1 MYHIKNDKRCIKS
14 AARIGEALREL
25 LTEKPLSE
33 ITVTD
38 IQKRSG
44 AGRST
49 FYRLFDNTDDVLLY
63 IIEGEFR
70 ERVRDYREMDWNDF
84 TENLIRSIMSESR
97 VILNVTSSGKMHV
110 ISKALRNDLTH
121 EAEADRYEF
130 DNLSRFM
137 IAVFIGGCI
146 SLVTSWNE
154 AGREES
160 VDELARMMRR
170 AFDYKAIEDILTRPA
185 KHDEKTG
192 RASSDK

>member
-44 AGRST
+44 TGRST
-49 FYRLFDNTDDVLLY
+49 FYRLFDNTDAVLLY
-63 IIEGEFR
+63 IVAGAFLDT
-70 ERVRDYREMDWNDF
+70 VNDYREMDWTDF
-84 TENLIRSIMSESR
+84 TEHLIRSIMSESR

-110 ISKALRNDLTH
+110 ISRALRNDLTQV
-121 EAEADRYEF
+121 AEADSYKF
-130 DNLSRFM
+130 DNLSRYM

-146 SLVTSWNE
+146 SLVTIWDE
-154 AGREES
+154 TGREES
-160 VDELARMMRR
+160 VDELARMMRK
-170 AFDYKAIEDILTRPA
+170 AFDYKAIEEILTRPA
-185 KHDEKTG
+185 KQERKGDG
-192 RASSDK
+192 RQ

>member
-44 AGRST
+44 TGRST

-63 IIEGEFR
+63 LVEGEFLDM
-70 ERVRDYREMDWNDF
+70 VNDYREMDWTDF
-84 TENLIRSIMSESR
+84 TEHLIRSIMSESR

-110 ISKALRNDLTH
+110 ISRALRNDLTQV
-121 EAEADRYEF
+121 AEADNYKF
-130 DNLSRFM
+130 DNLSRYM

-146 SLVTSWNE
+146 SLVTTWDE
-154 AGREES
+154 TGREES
-160 VDELARMMRR
+160 VDELARMMRK
-170 AFDYKAIEDILTRPA
+170 AFDYKAIEEILTRPA
-185 KHDEKTG
+185 KQERKGDG
-192 RASSDK
+192 RQ

>member
-38 IQKRSG
+38 IQKMSG
-44 AGRST
+44 TGRST

-63 IIEGEFR
+63 LVEGEFLDM
-70 ERVRDYREMDWNDF
+70 VNDYREMDWTDF
-84 TENLIRSIMSESR
+84 TEHLIRSIMSESR

-110 ISKALRNDLTH
+110 ISRALRNDLTQV
-121 EAEADRYEF
+121 AEADSYKI
-130 DNLSRFM
+130 DNLSRYM

-146 SLVTSWNE
+146 SLVTTWDE
-154 AGREES
+154 TGREES
-160 VDELARMMRR
+160 VDELARMMRK
-170 AFDYKAIEDILTRPA
+170 AFDYKAIEEILTRPA
-185 KHDEKTG
+185 KQERKGDG
-192 RASSDK
+192 RQ

>member
-44 AGRST
+44 TGRST

-63 IIEGEFR
+63 LVEGEFLDM
-70 ERVRDYREMDWNDF
+70 VNDYREMDWTDF
-84 TENLIRSIMSESR
+84 TEHLIRSIMSESR

-110 ISKALRNDLTH
+110 ISRALRNDLTQVAG
-121 EAEADRYEF
+121 EDNYKF
-130 DNLSRFM
+130 DNLSRYM

-146 SLVTSWNE
+146 SLVTTWDE
-154 AGREES
+154 TGREES
-160 VDELARMMRR
+160 VDELARMMRK
-170 AFDYKAIEDILTRPA
+170 AFDYKAIEEILTRPA
-185 KHDEKTG
+185 KQERKGDG
-192 RASSDK
+192 RQ

>member
-44 AGRST
+44 TGRST

-63 IIEGEFR
+63 LVEGEFLDM
-70 ERVRDYREMDWNDF
+70 VNDYREMDWTDF
-84 TENLIRSIMSESR
+84 TEHLIRSIMSESR

-110 ISKALRNDLTH
+110 ISRALRNDLTQV
-121 EAEADRYEF
+121 AEADSYKF
-130 DNLSRFM
+130 DNLSRYM

-146 SLVTSWNE
+146 SLVTIWDE
-154 AGREES
+154 TGREES
-160 VDELARMMRR
+160 VDELARMMRK
-170 AFDYKAIEDILTRPA
+170 AFDYKSIEEILTRPA
-185 KHDEKTG
+185 KQERKGDG
-192 RASSDK
+192 RQ

>member
-44 AGRST
+44 TGRST

-63 IIEGEFR
+63 LVEGEFLDM
-70 ERVRDYREMDWNDF
+70 VNDYREMDWTDF
-84 TENLIRSIMSESR
+84 TEHLIRSIMSESR

-110 ISKALRNDLTH
+110 ISRALRNDLTQV
-121 EAEADRYEF
+121 AEADSYKI
-130 DNLSRFM
+130 DNLSRYM

-146 SLVTSWNE
+146 SLVTTWDE
-154 AGREES
+154 TGREES
-160 VDELARMMRR
+160 VDELARMMRK
-170 AFDYKAIEDILTRPA
+170 AFDYKAIEEILTRPA
-185 KHDEKTG
+185 KQERKGDG
-192 RASSDK
+192 RQ

>member
-44 AGRST
+44 TGRST

-63 IIEGEFR
+63 LVEGEFLDM
-70 ERVRDYREMDWNDF
+70 VNDYRERDWTDF
-84 TENLIRSIMSESR
+84 TEHLIRSIMSESR

-110 ISKALRNDLTH
+110 ISRALRNDLTQV
-121 EAEADRYEF
+121 AEADSYKF
-130 DNLSRFM
+130 DNLSRYM

-146 SLVTSWNE
+146 SLVTIWDE
-154 AGREES
+154 TGREES
-160 VDELARMMRR
+160 VDELARMMRK
-170 AFDYKAIEDILTRPA
+170 AFDYKAIEEILTRPA
-185 KHDEKTG
+185 KQERKGDG
-192 RASSDK
+192 RQ

>member
-44 AGRST
+44 TGRST

-63 IIEGEFR
+63 LVEGEFLDM
-70 ERVRDYREMDWNDF
+70 VNDYREMDWTDF
-84 TENLIRSIMSESR
+84 TEHLIRSIMSESR

-110 ISKALRNDLTH
+110 ISRALRNDLTQV
-121 EAEADRYEF
+121 AEADSYKF
-130 DNLSRFM
+130 DNLSRYM

-146 SLVTSWNE
+146 SLVTTWDE
-154 AGREES
+154 TGREES
-160 VDELARMMRR
+160 VDELARMMRK
-170 AFDYKAIEDILTRPA
+170 AFDYKAIEEILTRPA
-185 KHDEKTG
+185 KQERKGGG
-192 RASSDK
+192 RQ

>member
-44 AGRST
+44 TGRST

-63 IIEGEFR
+63 LVEGEFLDM
-70 ERVRDYREMDWNDF
+70 VNDYREMDWTDF
-84 TENLIRSIMSESR
+84 TEHLIRSIMPGSR

-110 ISKALRNDLTH
+110 ISRALRNDLTQV
-121 EAEADRYEF
+121 AEADSYKF
-130 DNLSRFM
+130 DNLSRYM

-146 SLVTSWNE
+146 SLVTTWDE
-154 AGREES
+154 TGREES
-160 VDELARMMRR
+160 VDELARMMRK
-170 AFDYKAIEDILTRPA
+170 AFDYKAIEEILTRPA
-185 KHDEKTG
+185 KQERKGDG
-192 RASSDK
+192 RQ

>member
-44 AGRST
+44 TGRST

-63 IIEGEFR
+63 LVEGEFLDM
-70 ERVRDYREMDWNDF
+70 VNDYREMDWTDF
-84 TENLIRSIMSESR
+84 TEHIIRNIMSESR

-110 ISKALRNDLTH
+110 ISRALRNDLTQV
-121 EAEADRYEF
+121 AEADSYKF
-130 DNLSRFM
+130 DNLSRYM

-146 SLVTSWNE
+146 SLVTTWDE
-154 AGREES
+154 TGREES
-160 VDELARMMRR
+160 VDELARMMRK
-170 AFDYKAIEDILTRPA
+170 AFDYKAIEEILTRPA
-185 KHDEKTG
+185 KQERKGDG
-192 RASSDK
+192 RQ

>member
-44 AGRST
+44 TGRST
-49 FYRLFDNTDDVLLY
+49 FYRLFDNTDDVLFYLV
-63 IIEGEFR
+63 EGEFLDM
-70 ERVRDYREMDWNDF
+70 VNDYREMDWTDF
-84 TENLIRSIMSESR
+84 TEHLIRSIMSESR

-110 ISKALRNDLTH
+110 ISRALRNDLTQV
-121 EAEADRYEF
+121 AEADSYKF
-130 DNLSRFM
+130 DNLSRYM

-146 SLVTSWNE
+146 SLVTTWDE
-154 AGREES
+154 TGREES
-160 VDELARMMRR
+160 VDELARMMRK
-170 AFDYKAIEDILTRPA
+170 AFDYKAIEEILTRPA
-185 KHDEKTG
+185 KQERKGDG
-192 RASSDK
+192 RQ

>member
-44 AGRST
+44 TGRST

-63 IIEGEFR
+63 LVEGEFLDM
-70 ERVRDYREMDWNDF
+70 VNDYREMDWTDF
-84 TENLIRSIMSESR
+84 TEHLIRSIMSESR

-110 ISKALRNDLTH
+110 ISRALRNDLTQV
-121 EAEADRYEF
+121 AEADSYKF
-130 DNLSRFM
+130 DNLSRYM

-146 SLVTSWNE
+146 SLVTIWDE
-154 AGREES
+154 TGREES
-160 VDELARMMRR
+160 VDELARMMRK
-170 AFDYKAIEDILTRPA
+170 AFDYKSIEEILTRPA
-185 KHDEKTG
+185 KQERKGDS
-192 RASSDK
+192 RQ

>member
-44 AGRST
+44 TGRST

-63 IIEGEFR
+63 LVEGEFLDM
-70 ERVRDYREMDWNDF
+70 VNDYREMDWTDF
-84 TENLIRSIMSESR
+84 TEHLIRSIMSESR

-110 ISKALRNDLTH
+110 ISRALRNDLTQV
-121 EAEADRYEF
+121 AEADSYKF
-130 DNLSRFM
+130 DNLSRYM

-146 SLVTSWNE
+146 SLVTTWDE
-154 AGREES
+154 TGREES
-160 VDELARMMRR
+160 VDELARMMRK
-170 AFDYKAIEDILTRPA
+170 AFDYKAIEEILTRPA
-185 KHDEKTG
+185 KQERKGDG
-192 RASSDK
+192 RQ

>member
-14 AARIGEALREL
+14 AARIGEAVREL

-44 AGRST
+44 TGRST

-63 IIEGEFR
+63 LVEGEFLDM
-70 ERVRDYREMDWNDF
+70 VNDYREMDWTDF
-84 TENLIRSIMSESR
+84 TEHLIRSIMSESR

-110 ISKALRNDLTH
+110 ISRALRNDLTQV
-121 EAEADRYEF
+121 AEADSYKF
-130 DNLSRFM
+130 DNLSRYM

-146 SLVTSWNE
+146 SLVTIWDE
-154 AGREES
+154 TGREES
-160 VDELARMMRR
+160 VDELARMMRK
-170 AFDYKAIEDILTRPA
+170 AFDYKAIEEILTRPA
-185 KHDEKTG
+185 KQERKGDG
-192 RASSDK
+192 RQ

>member
-44 AGRST
+44 TGRST

-63 IIEGEFR
+63 LVEGEFLDM
-70 ERVRDYREMDWNDF
+70 VNDYREMDWTDF
-84 TENLIRSIMSESR
+84 TEHLIRSIMSESR

-110 ISKALRNDLTH
+110 ISRALRNDLTQV
-121 EAEADRYEF
+121 AEEDSYKF
-130 DNLSRFM
+130 DNLSRYM

-146 SLVTSWNE
+146 SLVTTWDE
-154 AGREES
+154 TRREES
-160 VDELARMMRR
+160 VDELARMMRK
-170 AFDYKAIEDILTRPA
+170 AFDYKAIEEILTRPA
-185 KHDEKTG
+185 KQERKGDG
-192 RASSDK
+192 RQ

>member
-44 AGRST
+44 TGRST
-49 FYRLFDNTDDVLLY
+49 FYRLFDNTDDVLFYLV
-63 IIEGEFR
+63 EGEFLDM
-70 ERVRDYREMDWNDF
+70 VNDYREMDWTDF
-84 TENLIRSIMSESR
+84 TEHLIRSIMSESR

-110 ISKALRNDLTH
+110 ISRALRNDLTQV
-121 EAEADRYEF
+121 AEADSYKF
-130 DNLSRFM
+130 DNLSRYM

-146 SLVTSWNE
+146 SLVTIWDE
-154 AGREES
+154 TGREES
-160 VDELARMMRR
+160 VDELARMMRK
-170 AFDYKAIEDILTRPA
+170 AFDYKAIEEILTRPA
-185 KHDEKTG
+185 KQERKGDG
-192 RASSDK
+192 RQ

>member
-44 AGRST
+44 TGRST

-63 IIEGEFR
+63 LVEGEFLDM
-70 ERVRDYREMDWNDF
+70 VNDYREMDWTDF
-84 TENLIRSIMSESR
+84 TEHLIRSIMSESR

-110 ISKALRNDLTH
+110 ISRALRNDLTQV
-121 EAEADRYEF
+121 AEADSYKF
-130 DNLSRFM
+130 DNLSRYM

-146 SLVTSWNE
+146 SLVTIWDE
-154 AGREES
+154 TGREES
-160 VDELARMMRR
+160 VDELARMMRK
-170 AFDYKAIEDILTRPA
+170 AFDYKAIEEILTRPA
-185 KHDEKTG
+185 KQERKGDG
-192 RASSDK
+192 RQ

>member
-44 AGRST
+44 TGRST

-63 IIEGEFR
+63 LVEGEFLDM
-70 ERVRDYREMDWNDF
+70 VNDYREMDWTDF
-84 TENLIRSIMSESR
+84 TEHLIRSIMSESR

-110 ISKALRNDLTH
+110 ISRALRNDLTQV
-121 EAEADRYEF
+121 AEADSYKF
-130 DNLSRFM
+130 DNLSRYM

-146 SLVTSWNE
+146 SLVTIWDE
-154 AGREES
+154 TGREES
-160 VDELARMMRR
+160 VDELARMMRK
-170 AFDYKAIEDILTRPA
+170 AFDYKAREEILTRPA
-185 KHDEKTG
+185 KQERKGDG
-192 RASSDK
+192 RQ

>member
-44 AGRST
+44 TGRST

-63 IIEGEFR
+63 LVEGEFLDM
-70 ERVRDYREMDWNDF
+70 VNDYREMDWTDF
-84 TENLIRSIMSESR
+84 TEHIIRSIMSESR

-110 ISKALRNDLTH
+110 ISRALRNDLTQV
-121 EAEADRYEF
+121 AEADSYKF
-130 DNLSRFM
+130 DNLSRYM

-146 SLVTSWNE
+146 SLVTTWDE
-154 AGREES
+154 TGREES
-160 VDELARMMRR
+160 VDELARMMRK
-170 AFDYKAIEDILTRPA
+170 AFDYKAIEEILTRPA
-185 KHDEKTG
+185 KQERKGDG
-192 RASSDK
+192 RQ

>member
-44 AGRST
+44 TGRST

-63 IIEGEFR
+63 LVEGEFLDM
-70 ERVRDYREMDWNDF
+70 VNDYREMDWTDF
-84 TENLIRSIMSESR
+84 TEHLIRSIMSESR

-110 ISKALRNDLTH
+110 ISRALRNDLTQV
-121 EAEADRYEF
+121 AEADNYKF
-130 DNLSRFM
+130 DNLSRYM

-146 SLVTSWNE
+146 SLVTTWDE
-154 AGREES
+154 TGREDS
-160 VDELARMMRR
+160 VDELARMMRK
-170 AFDYKAIEDILTRPA
+170 AFDYKAIEEILTRPA
-185 KHDEKTG
+185 KPERKG
-192 RASSDK
+192 GGMQ

>member
-44 AGRST
+44 TGRST

-63 IIEGEFR
+63 LVEGEFLDM
-70 ERVRDYREMDWNDF
+70 VNDYREMDWTDF
-84 TENLIRSIMSESR
+84 TEHLIRSIMSESR

-110 ISKALRNDLTH
+110 ITRALRNDLTQV
-121 EAEADRYEF
+121 AEADSYKF
-130 DNLSRFM
+130 DNLSRYM

-146 SLVTSWNE
+146 SLVTIWDE
-154 AGREES
+154 TGREES
-160 VDELARMMRR
+160 VDELARMMRK
-170 AFDYKAIEDILTRPA
+170 AFDYKAIEEILTRPA
-185 KHDEKTG
+185 KQERKGDG
-192 RASSDK
+192 RQ

>member
-44 AGRST
+44 TGRST
-49 FYRLFDNTDDVLLY
+49 FSRLFDNTDDVLLY
-63 IIEGEFR
+63 LVEGEFLDM
-70 ERVRDYREMDWNDF
+70 ENDYREMDWTDF
-84 TENLIRSIMSESR
+84 TEHLIRSIMSESR

-110 ISKALRNDLTH
+110 ISRALRNDLTQV
-121 EAEADRYEF
+121 AEADSYKF
-130 DNLSRFM
+130 DNLSRYM

-146 SLVTSWNE
+146 SLVTIWDE
-154 AGREES
+154 TGREDS
-160 VDELARMMRR
+160 VDELARMMRK
-170 AFDYKAIEDILTRPA
+170 AFDYKAIEEILTRPA
-185 KHDEKTG
+185 KQERKGDG
-192 RASSDK
+192 RQ

>member
-44 AGRST
+44 TGRST

-63 IIEGEFR
+63 LVEGEFLDM
-70 ERVRDYREMDWNDF
+70 VNDYREMDWTDF
-84 TENLIRSIMSESR
+84 TEHLIRSIMSESR

-110 ISKALRNDLTH
+110 ISRALRNDLTQV
-121 EAEADRYEF
+121 AEADSYKF
-130 DNLSRFM
+130 DNLSRYM

-146 SLVTSWNE
+146 SLVTIWDE
-154 AGREES
+154 TGREES
-160 VDELARMMRR
+160 VDELARMMRK
-170 AFDYKAIEDILTRPA
+170 AFDYKAIEEILTRPA
-185 KHDEKTG
+185 KQERKGDS
-192 RASSDK
+192 RQ

>member
-44 AGRST
+44 TGRST

-63 IIEGEFR
+63 LVEGEFFDM
-70 ERVRDYREMDWNDF
+70 VNDYREMDWTDF
-84 TENLIRSIMSESR
+84 TEHLIRSIMSESR

-110 ISKALRNDLTH
+110 ISRALRNDLTQV
-121 EAEADRYEF
+121 AEADSYKF
-130 DNLSRFM
+130 DNLSRYM

-146 SLVTSWNE
+146 SLVTTWDE
-154 AGREES
+154 TGREES
-160 VDELARMMRR
+160 VDELARMMRK
-170 AFDYKAIEDILTRPA
+170 AFDYKAIKEILTRPA
-185 KHDEKTG
+185 KQERKGDG
-192 RASSDK
+192 RQ

>member
-44 AGRST
+44 TGRST

-63 IIEGEFR
+63 LVEGEFLDM
-70 ERVRDYREMDWNDF
+70 VNDYRELDWTDF
-84 TENLIRSIMSESR
+84 TEHLIRSIMSESR

-110 ISKALRNDLTH
+110 ISRALRNDLTQV
-121 EAEADRYEF
+121 AEADSYKF
-130 DNLSRFM
+130 DNLSRYM

-146 SLVTSWNE
+146 SLVTTWDE
-154 AGREES
+154 TGREES
-160 VDELARMMRR
+160 VDELARMMRK
-170 AFDYKAIEDILTRPA
+170 AFDYKAIEEILTRPA
-185 KHDEKTG
+185 KQERKGDG
-192 RASSDK
+192 RQ

>member
-44 AGRST
+44 TGRST

-63 IIEGEFR
+63 LVEGEFLDM
-70 ERVRDYREMDWNDF
+70 VNDYREMDWTDF
-84 TENLIRSIMSESR
+84 TEHLIRSIMSESR

-110 ISKALRNDLTH
+110 ISRALRNDLTQV
-121 EAEADRYEF
+121 AEADSYKI
-130 DNLSRFM
+130 DNLSRYM

-146 SLVTSWNE
+146 SLVTIWDE
-154 AGREES
+154 TGREES
-160 VDELARMMRR
+160 VDELARMMRK
-170 AFDYKAIEDILTRPA
+170 AFDYKAIEEILTRPA
-185 KHDEKTG
+185 KQERKGDG
-192 RASSDK
+192 RQ

>member
-44 AGRST
+44 TGRST

-63 IIEGEFR
+63 LVEGEFLDM
-70 ERVRDYREMDWNDF
+70 VNDYREMDWTDF
-84 TENLIRSIMSESR
+84 TEHLIRSIMSESR

-110 ISKALRNDLTH
+110 ISRALRNDLTQV
-121 EAEADRYEF
+121 AEADSYKF
-130 DNLSRFM
+130 DNLSRYM

-146 SLVTSWNE
+146 SLVTTWDE
-154 AGREES
+154 TGREES
-160 VDELARMMRR
+160 VDELARMMRK
-170 AFDYKAIEDILTRPA
+170 AFDYKAIEEILTRPA
-185 KHDEKTG
+185 KKERKGDG
-192 RASSDK
+192 RQ

>member
-44 AGRST
+44 TGRST

-63 IIEGEFR
+63 LVEGEFLDM
-70 ERVRDYREMDWNDF
+70 VNDYREMDWTDF
-84 TENLIRSIMSESR
+84 TEHLIRSIMSESR

-110 ISKALRNDLTH
+110 ISRALRNNLTQV
-121 EAEADRYEF
+121 AEADSYKF
-130 DNLSRFM
+130 DNLSIYM

-146 SLVTSWNE
+146 SLVTTWDE
-154 AGREES
+154 TGREES
-160 VDELARMMRR
+160 VDELARMMRK
-170 AFDYKAIEDILTRPA
+170 AFDYKAIEEILTRPA
-185 KHDEKTG
+185 KQERKGDG
-192 RASSDK
+192 RQ

>member
-44 AGRST
+44 TGRST

-63 IIEGEFR
+63 LVEGEFLDM
-70 ERVRDYREMDWNDF
+70 VNDYREMDWTDF
-84 TENLIRSIMSESR
+84 TEHLIRSIMSESR

-110 ISKALRNDLTH
+110 ISRALRNDLTQV
-121 EAEADRYEF
+121 AEADSYKF
-130 DNLSRFM
+130 DNLSRYM

-146 SLVTSWNE
+146 SLVTTWDE
-154 AGREES
+154 TGREES
-160 VDELARMMRR
+160 VDELARMMRK
-170 AFDYKAIEDILTRPA
+170 AFDYRAIEEILTRPA
-185 KHDEKTG
+185 KQERKGGG
-192 RASSDK
+192 RQ

>member
-14 AARIGEALREL
+14 AGRIGEALREL
-25 LTEKPLSE
+25 LSEKPLSD

-63 IIEGEFR
+63 LAEEEFQ
-70 ERVRDYREMDWNDF
+70 EMVRKYRELEWTDF
-84 TENLIRSIMSESR
+84 TEHMIRNIMSESR

-110 ISKALRNDLTH
+110 ISKALRNDLTR

-130 DNLSRFM
+130 DNLSRYM
-137 IAVFIGGCI
+137 IAIFIGGCI
-146 SLVTSWNE
+146 SLVTAWDEN
-154 AGREES
+154 GREES

-192 RASSDK
+192 RVSSDK

>member
-14 AARIGEALREL
+14 AGRIGEALREL
-25 LTEKPLSE
+25 LSEKPLSD

-63 IIEGEFR
+63 LAEEELR
-70 ERVRDYREMDWNDF
+70 EMVRKYRELEWTDF
-84 TENLIRSIMSESR
+84 TEHMIRNIMSESR

-110 ISKALRNDLTH
+110 ISKALRNDLTR

-130 DNLSRFM
+130 DNLSRYM
-137 IAVFIGGCI
+137 IAIFIGGCI
-146 SLVTSWNE
+146 SLVTAWDEN
-154 AGREES
+154 GREEP
-160 VDELARMMRR
+160 VDELAQMMQT
-170 AFDYKAIEDILTRPA
+170 AFDYKTIERILTRQVQDSE
-185 KHDEKTG
+185 HE
-192 RASSDK
+192 DKAGA